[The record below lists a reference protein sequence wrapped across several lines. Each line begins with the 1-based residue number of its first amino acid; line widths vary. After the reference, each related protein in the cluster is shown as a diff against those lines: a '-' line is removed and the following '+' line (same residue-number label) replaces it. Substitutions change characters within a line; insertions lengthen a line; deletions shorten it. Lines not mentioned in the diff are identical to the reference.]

1 MQDRTLGNR
10 STTRER
16 PASNGETRKNFCTS
30 KYSLRVHAQ
39 LVIGHHGPRVAHTLC
54 QSPSA
59 YARSFHSQF
68 LAQLSDAPGEHLLQV
83 GHLKD
88 ARQRVKER
96 GSHLIAWITNH
107 PFRINR
113 QPCITRT

>member
-10 STTRER
+10 GVTRER
-16 PASNGETRKNFCTS
+16 PVSNSETRKNFCTS
-30 KYSLRVHAQ
+30 KDSLGVLAQ
-39 LVIGHHGPRVAHTLC
+39 LVMRHHTPCVAHTLC

-68 LAQLSDAPGEHLLQV
+68 LAQLSNAPGKHLLQV
-83 GHLKD
+83 GYLKD

-96 GSHLIAWITNH
+96 GRHLIPGITNH
-107 PFRINR
+107 PLRINS
-113 QPCITRT
+113 QPCIT

>member
-1 MQDRTLGNR
+1 MTIRSCIVIFLLARWSLSCAVHGTQPWSIHEPSMQGQTLGNR

-39 LVIGHHGPRVAHTLC
+39 LVIRHHGPRVAHTLC

-68 LAQLSDAPGEHLLQV
+68 LAQLSDAPGEHLL
-83 GHLKD
+83 
-88 ARQRVKER
+88 
-96 GSHLIAWITNH
+96 
-107 PFRINR
+107 
-113 QPCITRT
+113 